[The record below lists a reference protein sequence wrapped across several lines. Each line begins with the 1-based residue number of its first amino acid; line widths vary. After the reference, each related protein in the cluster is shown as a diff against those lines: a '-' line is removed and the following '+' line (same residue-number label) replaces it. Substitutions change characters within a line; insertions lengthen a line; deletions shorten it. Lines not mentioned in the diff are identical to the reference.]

1 MRGGIESLSWIND
14 KNGKEYV
21 CYSDDVKDNSNFE
34 DLNEEQRKDCADVNQ
49 LVGTERW

>member
-1 MRGGIESLSWIND
+1 MKGGIESLSWIND

-21 CYSDDVKDNSNFE
+21 CYTDDVKDHKTFE
-34 DLNEEQRKDCADVNQ
+34 ELTEAEKKQCSDVNQ